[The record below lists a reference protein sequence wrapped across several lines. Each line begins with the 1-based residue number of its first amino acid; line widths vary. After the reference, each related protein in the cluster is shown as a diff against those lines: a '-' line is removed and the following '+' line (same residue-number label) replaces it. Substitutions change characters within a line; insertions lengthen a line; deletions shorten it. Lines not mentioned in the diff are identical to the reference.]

1 MFTVEQLDMV
11 DSMFP
16 TKDDFARVLDEAKRV
31 CAADFA
37 ERMGLEG

>member
-16 TKDDFARVLDEAKRV
+16 TKDDD
-31 CAADFA
+31 DFT
-37 ERMGLEG
+37 ERMGWEG